1 MNIKMG
7 MEDRIASIVAVLE
20 LLTNCDDNVEITT
33 VQSAALLA
41 LLLVNDLRLVKL
53 HIN

>member
-20 LLTNCDDNVEITT
+20 LLTNCDDNVESAT
-33 VQSAALLA
+33 VQNAAWLA
-41 LLLVNDLRLVKL
+41 LLLVNDLKLVKL
-53 HIN
+53 HLA